1 MEGRKQLLVI
11 SAAVLAAMI
20 LGSLW
25 ASFATPAGARI
36 PIHWNVSGEIDGYGS
51 KALGLSIGP
60 VTVLLASA
68 LFAALPKIEP
78 RKQHLIQ
85 SSKLY
90 TAIWLC
96 VLAIMSVIHVQV
108 ILAATGLYT
117 GSTRL
122 GLAMVG
128 VLFITVGNYLGKSRS
143 TFLMGIRTPWTL
155 SSELSWRK
163 THRLGGWLFVALG
176 IAHIVTVFAAPKLLP
191 VVIVGGIVAMLV
203 VVTVYSYLV
212 WRTDPD
218 RQTGSST
225 TPAR

>member
-1 MEGRKQLLVI
+1 MERRKQLLVI
-11 SAAVLAAMI
+11 SAVVLAAMV

-25 ASFATPAGARI
+25 AWFAIPAGARI
-36 PIHWNVSGEIDGYGS
+36 PVHWNASGEVDGYGS

-60 VTVLLASA
+60 VTVLIISA

-96 VLAIMSVIHVQV
+96 VLAIMSVIHVQL
-108 ILAATGLYT
+108 ILAATGVYT

-128 VLFITVGNYLGKSRS
+128 VMFIVVGNYLGKSRS
-143 TFLMGIRTPWTL
+143 TFLMGIKTPWTL

-163 THRLGGWLFVALG
+163 THRLGGWLFIALG
-176 IAHIVTVFAAPKLLP
+176 LAHIVTVLAAPRLLP
-191 VVIVGGIVAMLV
+191 VVIVGGIIAMLV
-203 VVTVYSYLV
+203 VVMVYSYLV

-218 RQTGSST
+218 RRTGNST
-225 TPAR
+225 TPAQ